1 MHCVFSLSDATSCDK
16 FASASL
22 TLAYAMSTKIS
33 YVGSWGSIII
43 ITVVSNECGGVLM
56 DFVGQ
61 FSSPDNDND
70 GQYDI
75 NLHCHWTIEVDDGHM
90 IQLTI
95 LDIDI
100 EKDKRCR
107 YDFIKVV
114 LYKFH
119 LD

>member
-1 MHCVFSLSDATSCDK
+1 MHGVISLPDSTSYDK
-16 FASASL
+16 FLSESWM
-22 TLAYAMSTKIS
+22 LAYAMSTKIS
-33 YVGSWGSIII
+33 YVHSWGYILFIP
-43 ITVVSNECGGVLM
+43 VVSNECGGVLT

-75 NLHCHWTIEVDDGHM
+75 NLHCHWTIEVEEGHM

-100 EKDKRCR
+100 EKDERCR

-114 LYKFH
+114 LYNFH

>member
-1 MHCVFSLSDATSCDK
+1 MALFHSQMRSFV
-16 FASASL
+16 SASL
-22 TLAYAMSTKIS
+22 MLPYAMSTKIT
-33 YVGSWGSIII
+33 YVGSWGSIIFI
-43 ITVVSNECGGVLM
+43 PVVSNECGVVLT

-61 FSSPDNDND
+61 FSSPDIDND

-75 NLHCHWTIEVDDGHM
+75 NLHCYWTIEVEDGHM

-95 LDIDI
+95 LDIDV
-100 EKDKRCR
+100 EKDERCR

-114 LYKFH
+114 LYNFY